1 MNLQKTMKLL
11 YEIKALMA
19 FIMLMQVGLLV
30 LNVANFYRL
39 YEIEQSYKMEQ
50 CDDCLINFWL
60 FVGFIAFV
68 LREIRS
74 YQQSYNKK
82 TNNQETQST

>member
-11 YEIKALMA
+11 YEIKAILA

-30 LNVANFYRL
+30 MNVVHSYRL
-39 YEIEQSYKMEQ
+39 SAVKT
-50 CDDCLINFWL
+50 DDNNTNYWL
-60 FVGFIAFV
+60 MIGFVTLL

-74 YQQSYNKK
+74 YQQTYNKK

>member
-11 YEIKALMA
+11 YEIKAILA

-30 LNVANFYRL
+30 LNVVHSYRL
-39 YEIEQSYKMEQ
+39 SAVKTDNNTNY
-50 CDDCLINFWL
+50 WL
-60 FVGFIAFV
+60 MFGFVTLL
-68 LREIRS
+68 LREIRY
-74 YQQSYNKK
+74 YQQTYNKK